1 MEKVLKHFQTAIV
14 IKANIIM
21 ENQTGSVNII
31 GEMEHIMKEH
41 LWMGSGRVLVNG
53 IKTQT
58 LYIKDNFYKIK
69 NMVMGFNF
77 TKTEIIFRENFA
89 ME

>member
-1 MEKVLKHFQTAIV
+1 LKLFQTEIV
-14 IKANIIM
+14 IKVNIIM
-21 ENQTGSVNII
+21 ENQTDSVNII
-31 GEMEHIMKEH
+31 GEMERITKEH
-41 LWMGSGRVLVNG
+41 LLMDSDKVLVNG

-58 LYIKDNFYKIK
+58 LYMKDNFSKIK

-77 TKTEIIFRENFA
+77 TKMEIIFRENFA